1 MGALGISSLSMIF
14 SSSPFLLCIF
24 SFVHFHLSLW
34 YFTWIFTLNVHSCF
48 TLSFHFC
55 SHLAS
60 FHSRWSSPLH
70 LFFCAPFLSFTFT
83 LLVCIF
89 VHLTFTLIFHFCYV
103 LLLFFTFL
111 HLLFP
116 THCLPFHFHILLYF
130 DILSLILFHFLSSS
144 HLCTCSLILKL
155 SSI

>member
-89 VHLTFTLIFHFCYV
+89 VHRTFTLIFNYCYV
-103 LLLFFTFL
+103 LLLLFHLFTSFIPNTLFTFSL
-111 HLLFP
+111 SYFTFFWHFVLN
-116 THCLPFHFHILLYF
+116 PF
-130 DILSLILFHFLSSS
+130 S
-144 HLCTCSLILKL
+144 
-155 SSI
+155 